1 MVVNSTAGARRS
13 REQVYCEDQDMDED
27 VSWISGRQIYAG
39 RDVAEC
45 FTVAADMVDG
55 AAATWQRAW
64 LVAAARVEAQ
74 AT

>member
-1 MVVNSTAGARRS
+1 
-13 REQVYCEDQDMDED
+13 MDED

-45 FTVAADMVDG
+45 FTVAAGMVDG